1 MILDVLDIFD
11 ELSNRFI
18 NHIGDV
24 LLTLTTLK
32 V

>member
-18 NHIGDV
+18 NHIRDV
-24 LLTLTTLK
+24 LLTLATLK

>member
-1 MILDVLDIFD
+1 MVSDVLDILD

-18 NHIGDV
+18 NHIDDV

-32 V
+32 M